1 MALNYLKGNYVK
13 FVRGTTQ
20 LWNTLVVK
28 DPDTLYFIIDS
39 GQAQGA
45 LYLGSTLIAGQI
57 DSPAISLKSL
67 EDVLIENVGDREL
80 LVYDQA
86 TSKWKNESI
95 SSVVGSIVTVMRGAT
110 ANSDGLSGL
119 VPQPLSSQR
128 TYFLR
133 GDGQWANPT
142 AAVEVTLNT
151 LVGTDTNKSV
161 REIASD
167 EAASAVAKI
176 VNGANES
183 FDTLKEIADWI
194 LEHPEVGNITDLSK
208 RVTTVEEALNGKEGK
223 DGLIKTVDSLNLV
236 INGDEGQ
243 GIQGLTK
250 TVEIVQADILKLN
263 STVSSHTTTLKE
275 HTEKINKLS
284 DALVWQVMTDEG

>member
-1 MALNYLKGNYVK
+1 MALNYIKGNYVK

-45 LYLGSTLIAGQI
+45 LYLGSTLIAGQV
-57 DSPAISLKSL
+57 DSPTISLKSL

-80 LVYDQA
+80 LVYDKD

-95 SSVVGSIVTVMRGAT
+95 ASVVGSIVSVMRGAT
-110 ANSDGLSGL
+110 ANNDGLSGL

-142 AAVEVTLNT
+142 AAVELTLNT
-151 LVGTDTNKSV
+151 LVGEDSGKSV
-161 REIASD
+161 REIAAD
-167 EAASAVAKI
+167 EATNAVAK
-176 VNGANES
+176 VVDGADAS

-194 LEHPEVGNITDLSK
+194 LEHPEVSNITDLSK
-208 RVTTVEEALNGKEGK
+208 KVTTVEEALNGKDGK
-223 DGLIKTVDSLNLV
+223 DGLIKTVDSLNLI
-236 INGDEGQ
+236 INGNEAEGV
-243 GIQGLTK
+243 QGLTK
-250 TVEIVQADILKLN
+250 TVEVVQADILKLN

-275 HTEKINKLS
+275 HTDKITEMS
-284 DALVWQVMTDEG
+284 DALTWQVMTDEE